1 MIVERLR
8 LEEFRSYRH
17 LDLAI
22 PPNGCRVIGR
32 NASGKTTLLE
42 AIVVLSTTRSPR
54 TQSDRELINWQ
65 SGEAYGVPPFAR
77 LDADIRTQRDHH
89 RIEIGVQVDPQQRSG
104 ATKTFKYDG
113 QRVRAHDMVGIV
125 KAVLFSPDDLS
136 LISGPPAE
144 RRRHLDLLLSLLD
157 REYLRALSRYNRLL
171 AQRNGLLK
179 SMMRNRAD
187 PRSKHTATELAFWDE
202 ALVAEGSYVVA
213 ARAHQVARLSESVRC
228 QSSRLTAEAGLSLSY
243 LPRLDGIQMDALAG
257 GPHQPSEIAT
267 AVAARFERQLL
278 EARAEEIRRGMTL
291 LGPHRDDVGFEI
303 DGRSLAQFGS
313 RGQQRLGV
321 VALKLGEAALIAE
334 QSGDLPV
341 LLLDDV
347 LSELDE
353 EHRRRLVR
361 AVTSPGYQLMVTSSD
376 EGALSEP
383 AIADLPVARAD
394 SGTVVFG

>member
-1 MIVERLR
+1 MNVGRLR

-17 LDLAI
+17 LDLTI
-22 PPNGCRVIGR
+22 PPTGYRLIGR

-54 TQSDRELINWQ
+54 TQSDRELINWK

-77 LDADIRTQRDHH
+77 LDAEVGTQRDRH

-104 ATKTFKYDG
+104 AIKTFKYDG
-113 QRVRAHDMVGIV
+113 QRVRAHDMVGTV

-136 LISGPPAE
+136 LVSGPPAE

-157 REYLRALSRYNRLL
+157 RDYLRALSRYNRLL

-202 ALVAEGSYVVA
+202 AIIAEGAYVVA
-213 ARAHQVARLSESVRC
+213 ARTHQIARLSESVRC
-228 QSSRLTAEAGLSLSY
+228 QSERLTAEAGLALTY
-243 LPRLDGIQMDALAG
+243 LPRLDGIETDAVG
-257 GPHQPSEIAT
+257 GHPHQLSESTT
-267 AVAARFERQLL
+267 AVAARYERQLL
-278 EARAEEIRRGMTL
+278 EARADEIRRGVTL

-334 QSGDLPV
+334 QTGDLPV

-353 EHRRRLVR
+353 EHRQRLVQ
-361 AVTSPGYQLMVTSSD
+361 AVTTPGYQLLITSTDVGTLSD
-376 EGALSEP
+376 P
-383 AIADLPVARAD
+383 AIADLPLARVD
-394 SGTVVFG
+394 SGAVVSG